1 MNHTSERSRV
11 QQEEP
16 RRVKHTSRR
25 CNQEDQLKSPR
36 LGLQY
41 SWEEEERAPQEK
53 GKMLKASCLLC
64 RFSRTSGSTN
74 IPFCDLECDVYIA
87 HVVEVGGQR
96 RKTTIA
102 ADD

>member
-1 MNHTSERSRV
+1 MN
-11 QQEEP
+11 
-16 RRVKHTSRR
+16 
-25 CNQEDQLKSPR
+25 SPR
-36 LGLQY
+36 LDLQY
-41 SWEEEERAPQEK
+41 SWEEEERTPQEK
-53 GKMLKASCLLC
+53 GALLKASYLLC
-64 RFSRTSGSTN
+64 RFSPTSGSTN